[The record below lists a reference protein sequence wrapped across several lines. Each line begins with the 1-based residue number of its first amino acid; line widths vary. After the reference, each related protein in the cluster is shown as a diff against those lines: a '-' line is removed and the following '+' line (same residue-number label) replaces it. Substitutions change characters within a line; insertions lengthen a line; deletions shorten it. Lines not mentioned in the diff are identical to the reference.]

1 MHHLRDLE
9 EYTAD
14 MVEAAARE
22 AAEIRAL
29 LENQQRAEIAKRRQS
44 ELIGRLRHQ
53 LFQRAKALRELRS
66 SAPELRNWETYVY
79 ESQRFRNWDRLN
91 PAAERL
97 LLTFEDKAFL
107 EQTRT
112 TANELFKEAAQRLNP
127 QVVAKIQ
134 RRAVLEILVPL
145 AKRYQLWTKVLS
157 VIRRCTPLLFN
168 GMPGVLM
175 FILFSLVVPLAF
187 GVLAQSLMDA
197 AKNSLGIT
205 GIVLYLVSLIL
216 GLLVYPSFWLGL
228 IGPILR
234 KIIAASL
241 NRTLSPSGEWL
252 TSRITASEVRRSVLL
267 GIARHM
273 SSLEPKIPVD
283 GSIIANNA
291 LEEIRNEA
299 LSIKA

>member
-1 MHHLRDLE
+1 MYHLRDLE

-14 MVEAAARE
+14 MAEAAARE

-29 LENQQRAEIAKRRQS
+29 LENQQRAEIARRRQS

-53 LFQRAKALRELRS
+53 LFQQAKVLRELRS
-66 SAPELRNWETYVY
+66 SAPELTNWEKCVY
-79 ESQRFRNWDRLN
+79 QLQRFRNWDLLN

-97 LLTFEDKAFL
+97 LPTFEDKAFL

-112 TANELFKEAAQRLNP
+112 TANELFKEAAERLSP

-145 AKRYQLWTKVLS
+145 AKRYQSWTKVLS

-175 FILFSLVVPLAF
+175 FILLSVVFPLAF

-197 AKNSLGIT
+197 AKSSLGIT
-205 GIVLYLVSLIL
+205 SIVLNLVSLIL
-216 GLLVYPSFWLGL
+216 GLLVCPSFWLGL
-228 IGPILR
+228 VGTILR

-252 TSRITASEVRRSVLL
+252 TSKITASEVRSVLR

-273 SSLEPKIPVD
+273 SSLEPRIPVD
-283 GSIIANNA
+283 GAVIANDV

-299 LSIKA
+299 LSVKA